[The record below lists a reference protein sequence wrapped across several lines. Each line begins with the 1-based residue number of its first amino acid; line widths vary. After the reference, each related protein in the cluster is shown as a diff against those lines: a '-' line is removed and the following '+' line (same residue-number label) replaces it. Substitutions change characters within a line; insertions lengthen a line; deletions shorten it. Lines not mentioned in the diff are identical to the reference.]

1 MGNESIKDIN
11 DYNSP
16 EINNNDCLTD
26 SMNLE
31 MDKTNQKTSLKTKK
45 AENESNNEIF
55 KEQIDNNINSQNEN
69 IYNGLKEF
77 PSFIPNIKN
86 NFEDI
91 NLNQNYYNEN
101 NSKKEGDKK
110 LSIEIKN
117 NIEINN
123 NKNEAKSQFGRKT
136 YEDKKI
142 GKKGLHTKDSEDN
155 IIYKIKSFFWKSLY
169 QFIKSSFIEKKDLLK
184 LTIDVNKKLKKDYNE
199 KLFNKK
205 LKYLFMNT
213 EISIK
218 YKHKDPSTNKMIIS
232 QVYKEKKEI
241 AVMKILD
248 LTYIE
253 AFNIFR
259 RELMNQ
265 EISSELKMKIEETN
279 FLDRNKFQDARVFLE
294 KIENQLKKNKEK
306 EEDII
311 EYKNMIKHLIL
322 NLENWFSNKVGRNR

>member
-1 MGNESIKDIN
+1 
-11 DYNSP
+11 
-16 EINNNDCLTD
+16 
-26 SMNLE
+26 
-31 MDKTNQKTSLKTKK
+31 MDNKNHKTSLNTKRM
-45 AENESNNEIF
+45 ENESKNEIF
-55 KEQIDNNINSQNEN
+55 REQIGNIIDHNEN
-69 IYNGLKEF
+69 IYNDSEF

-91 NLNQNYYNEN
+91 NLNQSYYDEN
-101 NSKKEGDKK
+101 NSKKEGSKMLSTKIKK
-110 LSIEIKN
+110 

-123 NKNEAKSQFGRKT
+123 NKNEAKSQYGRKT

-142 GKKGLHTKDSEDN
+142 GKKGLHTKNSEDN
-155 IIYKIKSFFWKSLY
+155 IIYKIKTFFWKSLY
-169 QFIKSSFIEKKDLLK
+169 KFIKSSFIEKKDLLK
-184 LTIDVNKKLKKDYNE
+184 LAIDVNKKLKKDYNE
-199 KLFNKK
+199 KLFNTK
-205 LKYLFMNT
+205 LKYLFMST
-213 EISIK
+213 GISNK
-218 YKHKDPSTNKMIIS
+218 YKHKDPSANKIIIS
-232 QVYKEKKEI
+232 QLYKEKKEI

-279 FLDRNKFQDARVFLE
+279 FLDRDKFHDSRVFLE

-311 EYKNMIKHLIL
+311 AYKNIIKHLIL